1 MMLETERLAIVEAAE
16 SDIGWII
23 AQENDEENRKFVWV
37 GTYEEH
43 LAEIAD
49 PGHRLLVIRRKDGV
63 ERVGYALVHLDFKSE
78 RFELR
83 RIVIAQKGRR
93 YGRESME
100 ALMKYAFETLKFN
113 RFWLHVYPDNAV
125 GIKLYESL
133 GLHRDGV
140 LRQNFKSE
148 RGYLDQIIY
157 SMLKEEYFH
166 SVSERTSP
174 EERR

>member
-1 MMLETERLAIVEAAE
+1 
-16 SDIGWII
+16 
-23 AQENDEENRKFVWV
+23 
-37 GTYEEH
+37 
-43 LAEIAD
+43 
-49 PGHRLLVIRRKDGV
+49 
-63 ERVGYALVHLDFKSE
+63 
-78 RFELR
+78 
-83 RIVIAQKGRR
+83 
-93 YGRESME
+93 ME

-113 RFWLHVYPDNAV
+113 RFWLDVYPDNAV

>member
-1 MMLETERLAIVEAAE
+1 MLETERLAIVEAAE
-16 SDIGWII
+16 SDIGWIV
-23 AQENDEENRKFVWV
+23 AQENDEENRRFIWV

-63 ERVGYALVHLDFKSE
+63 ETVGYALARLDFMSE

-83 RIVIAQKGRR
+83 RIVIAQKGRG

-113 RFWLHVYPDNAV
+113 RFWLDVYPDNAV

-133 GLHRDGV
+133 RLHRDGV
-140 LRQNFKSE
+140 LRQNYKSD

-157 SMLKEEYFH
+157 SMLREEYARRAL
-166 SVSERTSP
+166 ERAVPPS
-174 EERR
+174 R